1 MFVFYL
7 EPTKSL
13 RIKSEYTQRDV
24 VRLVD
29 IFNCLT
35 YDWTVKDDK
44 NIYIS
49 YLVHTIYIYVFI
61 TNVTVD
67 TVNHLIKEIC

>member
-1 MFVFYL
+1 MLVFYL

-35 YDWTVKDDK
+35 YDWTVKDEIK
-44 NIYIS
+44 
-49 YLVHTIYIYVFI
+49 
-61 TNVTVD
+61 VT
-67 TVNHLIKEIC
+67 